1 MTCRGGSCKN
11 IALVGCGYVADLYVK
26 TLENH
31 PELRI
36 LAVNDRDP
44 ERGARFAEHHA
55 LPFVSSFSEIL
66 VDPRIGIVVNLTNP
80 ASHFEVTKAA
90 LEADKHV
97 YTEKPLAMT
106 FAEAEALVE
115 LAERRGLE
123 LASAPCSVLG
133 ETAQTLW
140 LALRR
145 QEIGRV
151 RLVYAE
157 LDDGPL
163 HLTNYRSWR
172 SDSGAPWP
180 WKDELEVGCT
190 LEHAGYYVTW
200 LTAFFGPA
208 KRVTSFAS
216 CLVPDKKTDVP
227 IGRESRDFSVACIE
241 FMSGVTAR
249 LTCGIFAPRDRA
261 LRIIGDEGILS
272 IEDGW
277 DYGSPVLLARRTPLR
292 LRAEQHPRA
301 ARLFGL
307 GPRAYP
313 LVRKPQ
319 FRARGSNP
327 MDFAR
332 GIAELSDALANGRPC
347 RLSPRYAL
355 HVNEIVLAIANPDVM
370 GSPRRMVSTFDPMEP
385 MVWAERSKAL
395 FFPLEE

>member
-1 MTCRGGSCKN
+1 MSRRDRSCKG
-11 IALVGCGYVADLYVK
+11 IALVGCGYVADFYAS

-31 PELRI
+31 PELEVV
-36 LAVNDRDP
+36 AVHDRDP
-44 ERGARFAEHHA
+44 ERAARFASHHG
-55 LPFVSSFSEIL
+55 LPLARSLAEIL
-66 VDPRIGIVVNLTNP
+66 ADPRVSILVNLTNP
-80 ASHFEVTKAA
+80 ASHFEVSKAA
-90 LEADKHV
+90 LEAGKHV

-106 FAEAEALVE
+106 FAQAEALVE

-123 LASAPCSVLG
+123 LAAAPCGVLG
-133 ETAQTLW
+133 EAAQTLW
-140 LALRR
+140 EALRR

-157 LDDGPL
+157 LDDGPI
-163 HLTNYRSWR
+163 HLTNYRGWR

-208 KRVTSFAS
+208 RSVTSFAS

-227 IGRESRDFSVACIE
+227 LDRASPDFSVACIE
-241 FMSGVTAR
+241 FRSGVVAR
-249 LTCGIFAPRDRA
+249 LTCSIFAPSDRA
-261 LRIIGDEGILS
+261 LRIIGDEGVLS
-272 IEDGW
+272 IDDCW
-277 DYGSPVLLARRTPLR
+277 DYGSPVTLTRRTPLR
-292 LRAEQHPRA
+292 LRAEKHPRA

-313 LVRKPQ
+313 LVRKPR
-319 FRARGSNP
+319 FRSRARGSNP

-332 GIAELSDALANGRPC
+332 GIAELSDAIAAGRSC

-355 HVNEIVLAIANPDVM
+355 HVNEIVLAMGSPDIM
-370 GSPRRMVSTFDPMEP
+370 GSPRRMISTFDPMEP
-385 MVWAERSKAL
+385 MAWAERS
-395 FFPLEE
+395 